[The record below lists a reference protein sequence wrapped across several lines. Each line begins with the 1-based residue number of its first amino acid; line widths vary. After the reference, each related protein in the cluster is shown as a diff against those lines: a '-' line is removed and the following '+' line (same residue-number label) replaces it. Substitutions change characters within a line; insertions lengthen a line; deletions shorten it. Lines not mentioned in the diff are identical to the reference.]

1 MALGSL
7 NGILSELAEL
17 GAVAIFVAAVLV
29 WADALPIL

>member
-7 NGILSELAEL
+7 NSILSELAEL
-17 GAVAIFVAAVLV
+17 GAIAIFVAAVLV